1 MWLSFTLII
10 FKKGNHIKDK
20 VLTYE
25 SHRNIHYD
33 RGCESW
39 TLDQILKDGWI
50 FVRCM
55 QNHVKQLRWR
65 VTIFSKSSIS
75 DIWQGWI
82 EVLQKNT
89 IHNIPN

>member
-25 SHRNIHYD
+25 SHHNIHYD

-39 TLDQILKDGWI
+39 TLDQILKDG
-50 FVRCM
+50 
-55 QNHVKQLRWR
+55 
-65 VTIFSKSSIS
+65 
-75 DIWQGWI
+75 
-82 EVLQKNT
+82 
-89 IHNIPN
+89 

>member
-1 MWLSFTLII
+1 MCLSFTLII

-25 SHRNIHYD
+25 SHLNINYD

-55 QNHVKQLRWR
+55 QNHVSLFFQKVRSQIFDR
-65 VTIFSKSSIS
+65 V
-75 DIWQGWI
+75 
-82 EVLQKNT
+82 E
-89 IHNIPN
+89 